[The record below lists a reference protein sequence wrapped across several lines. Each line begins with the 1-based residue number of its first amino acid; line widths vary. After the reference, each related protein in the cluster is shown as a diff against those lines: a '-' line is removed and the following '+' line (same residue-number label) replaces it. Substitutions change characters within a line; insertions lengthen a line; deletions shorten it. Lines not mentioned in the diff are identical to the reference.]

1 MRRVKKMTEKMRCL
15 KRNLGKVR
23 RKLRK
28 ESCYL
33 LLTSFFCFFLYIEFI
48 LFSVVTILYN

>member
-1 MRRVKKMTEKMRCL
+1 MRRAKKMTEKMRCL

-28 ESCYL
+28 EPCYL
-33 LLTSFFCFFLYIEFI
+33 LLASFSCFFLYIEFI
-48 LFSVVTILYN
+48 SFSVVTILYN